1 MLFQSTFFV
10 KSTVANFT
18 HPLFTVATILGPVH
32 LIRCLVVI
40 CCKSHGTQLISGL
53 LPRTHCIVCAV
64 SSVLC
69 FGVSN
74 ETSFRRQRLVA
85 ESALVWHRWHYCGVD
100 NSIFIFTMRIQAS
113 FKYRNAIL
121 LFYTW
126 YSTFP
131 VINLIAGKYTVLCG
145 CGMGNGI
152 LSVSKCVLCF
162 VLCAS
167 TAAAASKTI
176 IWLRCSNRYHTGL
189 ANSMNHIKKC
199 TFSHKYQHS
208 SSTK

>member
-1 MLFQSTFFV
+1 MLFQSTFST
-10 KSTVANFT
+10 KSTVANST
-18 HPLFTVATILGPVH
+18 HPLFTVATILWPIH
-32 LIRCLVVI
+32 LIRCLVII

-53 LPRTHCIVCAV
+53 LPRTHSTVCAV
-64 SSVLC
+64 SSVLR

-131 VINLIAGKYTVLCG
+131 VINLIAGKYTVLCR

-152 LSVSKCVLCF
+152 LSVSCVLCC
-162 VLCAS
+162 VPAH
-167 TAAAASKTI
+167 ASKTI
-176 IWLRCSNRYHTGL
+176 IWLLESLSYRSSKFHE
-189 ANSMNHIKKC
+189 S
-199 TFSHKYQHS
+199 YQEVYFFPQVP
-208 SSTK
+208 T